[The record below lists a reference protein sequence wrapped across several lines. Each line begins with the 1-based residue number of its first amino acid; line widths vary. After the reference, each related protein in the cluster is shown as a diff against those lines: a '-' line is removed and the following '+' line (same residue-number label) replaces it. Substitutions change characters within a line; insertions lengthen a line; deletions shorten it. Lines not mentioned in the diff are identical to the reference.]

1 MSNDLLDIAEK
12 IEKGSDDQNL
22 KGCSDLF
29 AQNKQGISTFL
40 TQLSTLRK
48 QHKSDNP
55 PKKRSPKKPKNEPS
69 KRKHQLELN
78 VKNFLV
84 DYTNNAFE
92 QLKMIKNEQDRFQTA
107 IQWLETPTVS
117 RDELQKINDLVVKLS
132 RSSRRASRQNSR
144 QAQQAISSQRSN
156 AASLQS
162 SKTASPQSSN
172 TASPQSSKTA
182 SPQSS
187 NTASPQS
194 SKTAK
199 PSSLG
204 PPSYLKNFEE
214 AIERFK
220 KTRIGAELPAAK
232 RTTQKVQSE
241 PPPSVAVLPVTEA
254 PSSDSS
260 DVESSSSGVE
270 SSLSD
275 VESSSSG
282 VESQGSSSGVE
293 SQGITGMPDPSTL
306 PNMPLEKVTQEPG
319 NPYNLRPRLSKS

>member
-1 MSNDLLDIAEK
+1 MQSETRTMSNDLLDIAEK

-48 QHKSDNP
+48 QHKQDNP

-69 KRKHQLELN
+69 KRKHQLQLN
-78 VKNFLV
+78 VKKFLV
-84 DYTNNAFE
+84 DYTNEAFE

-144 QAQQAISSQRSN
+144 QASSQSSKT
-156 AASLQS
+156 ASPQPQS
-162 SKTASPQSSN
+162 SKTVSPQDSKTTSPQDSKTASPQSSN
-172 TASPQSSKTA
+172 P
-182 SPQSS
+182 
-187 NTASPQS
+187 
-194 SKTAK
+194 AK
-199 PSSLG
+199 PSSLV
-204 PPSYLKNFEE
+204 PPLYLKNFEE
-214 AIERFK
+214 AIEKLK

-241 PPPSVAVLPVTEA
+241 PPPSVAVLPVTDA

-260 DVESSSSGVE
+260 DVESSLSDVE
-270 SSLSD
+270 SSSSG

-319 NPYNLRPRLSKS
+319 NPYNLRPRSSKS